1 MTHAIDVVVATILF
15 LALLVME
22 FIATVDT
29 FLTSMMGY
37 AGLPPIVQSFILV
50 FVAIFLIVL
59 VIRLFGRVFAAL
71 IIILL
76 VLLVVHRLD
85 PAFNVPL
92 MHVPYQ
98 PQPSTQ
104 T

>member
-22 FIATVDT
+22 VIGTIDT

-37 AGLPPIVQSFILV
+37 AGLPPLAQTIILV
-50 FVAIFLIVL
+50 FVAIFLIMLAVRVL
-59 VIRLFGRVFAAL
+59 GRVFATL
-71 IIILL
+71 VVILL
-76 VLLVVHRLD
+76 VLLIVHRLF
-85 PAFNVPL
+85 PAFDVPL
-92 MHVPYQ
+92 MQVPFH
-98 PQPSTQ
+98 PASSTQ